1 MIEAQKKFIHLPR
14 TPDAPESAYAG
25 AFSYW
30 KSIVLGVVTAGTGFA
45 ASYLINGS
53 IAATGFERTHMLAWG
68 GVSLL
73 FFLVLLV
80 LDVTFINRTW
90 MAAVVLA
97 LAGISLGMGLL
108 GNLST
113 NSLIAWAIA
122 IILIL
127 SSGFSARKA
136 LDVSLKIEF
145 FRISNTTLKG
155 AILAVAVIAGLVFFN
170 IFSTQPLSGVNPIF
184 PQSLF
189 EGGANLVVKFI
200 GPSLGGIDFSMSI
213 RQIVT
218 QLLNKQLEQNPSL
231 KGATTP
237 ADKEQLISKAIEE
250 YQNRLGGIIGMNINP
265 DEKLSV
271 ALYNSLLNKINSLPG
286 PTKNIAVLV
295 GAVLFLL
302 TVAAVSPIIRPI
314 VSVIAFVFYELLLGI
329 KFGTIVYET
338 RSKETIVLP

>member
-1 MIEAQKKFIHLPR
+1 MIEAQKKFVHLPKA
-14 TPDAPESAYAG
+14 PDAPESAYTG

-53 IAATGFERTHMLAWG
+53 ITTTGLEKTHMLAWG

-90 MAAVVLA
+90 MTAVVFV
-97 LAGISLGMGLL
+97 LAGVSLGMGLL

-113 NSLIAWAIA
+113 NSLIAWVIA
-122 IILIL
+122 IVLIL

-145 FRISNTTLKG
+145 FRISNTTLRG

-170 IFSTQPLSGVNPIF
+170 TFSLQPLNGANPIF

-189 EGGANLVVKFI
+189 ESGANLVTKLI
-200 GPSLGGIDFSMSI
+200 GSNLGGIDFSMSI
-213 RQIVT
+213 RQIAT
-218 QLLNKQLEQNPSL
+218 QLLDKQLEQNPSI
-231 KGATTP
+231 KGAMTS
-237 ADKEQLISKAIEE
+237 AAKEQLISKAIEE
-250 YQNRLGGIIGMNINP
+250 YQSRLSGIVGNNINP
-265 DEKLSV
+265 DEKLSIV
-271 ALYNSLLNKINSLPG
+271 LYNSLLNKINNLPG
-286 PTKNIAVLV
+286 PTKNIVILA
-295 GAVLFLL
+295 GAILFLL
-302 TVAAVSPIIRPI
+302 TVAAVSPIIRPVI
-314 VSVIAFVFYELLLGI
+314 SVIAFVFYELLLGI
-329 KFGTIVYET
+329 KFGAIVYET